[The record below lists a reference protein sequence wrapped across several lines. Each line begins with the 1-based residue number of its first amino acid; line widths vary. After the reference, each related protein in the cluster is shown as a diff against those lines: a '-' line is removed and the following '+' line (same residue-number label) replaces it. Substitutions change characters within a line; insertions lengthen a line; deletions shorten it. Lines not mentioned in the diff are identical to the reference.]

1 MMEFLSTVFS
11 YPFLVALVGITVPYA
26 MAALGGSV
34 SERSGVINIALEGK
48 LITGA
53 FCASVGAYY
62 GSSIY
67 VGALAGIAGGVFVA
81 ALYAL
86 VVIRFRAD
94 QIVAG
99 VAINMMAY
107 GLTRFLLKISFPSLK
122 STQNSP
128 AHEGFGHAVFS
139 NPVFWFAVLTV
150 LGVSVLIAR
159 TAFGLRVR
167 AVGDHPEAADTLG
180 VRVNRT
186 RWAAVLL
193 AGGLAG
199 LGGAWLSLDLGKF
212 TAEMSNGRGYIALAA
227 VIMGRW
233 RPLAAVAAC
242 LMFGFAEALMI
253 EMKTSSIGLPKELLE
268 TFPYVLTMVTLVGFL
283 GAAKAPKSL
292 GKPYG

>member
-1 MMEFLSTVFS
+1 MDLLSNIFS
-11 YPFLVALVGITVPYA
+11 FAFLVAVLGITVPYA

-62 GSSIY
+62 GGSIY
-67 VGALAGIAGGVFVA
+67 TGALAGIAGGVFVA
-81 ALYAL
+81 GLYAI

-107 GLTRFLLKISFPSLK
+107 GLTRFLLKLSFPSLK

-128 AHEGFGHAVFS
+128 AHSGFGHNVFL
-139 NPVFWFAVLTV
+139 NPVFWLVVACVVAVY
-150 LGVSVLIAR
+150 VLIAR
-159 TAFGLRVR
+159 TPFGLRVR

-180 VRVNRT
+180 VSVNRI
-186 RWAAVLL
+186 RWMSVLL

-199 LGGAWLSLDLGKF
+199 LGGAWLSLDLGRF

-242 LMFGFAEALMI
+242 LMFGFAEGLMV
-253 EMKTSSIGLPKELLE
+253 EMKTSSLGVPKELLE
-268 TFPYVLTMVTLVGFL
+268 MFPYVLTMITLVGFL
-283 GAAKAPKSL
+283 GAAKAPKAL